1 MTFARGRYGDIYGVN
16 GLERGFRWD
25 GITANVE
32 KLGLTAPATKPTI
45 TSSSTTPTYFIRSV
59 DVVDGGFGYQ
69 KVPAVTFTGGSGS
82 GAAAKAEVLNGKI
95 HRIVMQ
101 DYGAGYTSAPDVAV
115 GAPDGD
121 SPAGSG
127 AVLTVTATGKLIDV
141 LPTNFGS
148 GYTSP
153 PTVTVS
159 GGGGS
164 GAIIRTE
171 INAAGEVATVVIAN
185 PGSGYTSAPTL
196 TFSAPPSGTTAAG
209 TAVVGYRVDSVAV
222 TTAGTGYSGTPRV
235 TFLSADGGGAY
246 AECTVGTGVTSGQI
260 TGVTVKQGGLY
271 RVAPTASIETPTG
284 LKPREAKLTATAQ
297 PSIQGKYW
305 CALRYVD
312 DTPASSNGP
321 IASSITELAEIE
333 LAAPAESLTWS
344 WSNTGAEA
352 RASRLELWRTSA
364 DQALVLYRV
373 ASLPRDGSGNFPTS
387 YTDTFSDADLI
398 NPERP
403 ASATGASATDVVT
416 ATSHGMQDG
425 DSFKFLSL
433 TGGAGLTA
441 QTTYY
446 VRDAT
451 ANTFKVAASAGGV
464 AINFTTDIS
473 AASVTTGRFGALP
486 IVLPN
491 GQPNARRFQPPP
503 TDKSSIVMFQ
513 DRAWYGVDTSGTEP
527 NSLYFSEVDEPESV
541 PDSNELVIQENV
553 KGTDKISALMPFGAA
568 MVVFQQRH
576 AYRLSYAAQPVIDA
590 SIILLAQR
598 GCLNQRCWDTH
609 DGVAYVVDSVGMYVF
624 DGSNAVPLSDSV
636 DTFWTD
642 NIIHFASSKWFFV
655 RVDPLTRIVRFF
667 HAVSAGM
674 PDRALCYH
682 PMTKA
687 WWVEVYAQTFAASEC
702 VISGNRQKIVV
713 GGQSGSLYLFDAG
726 SQDIDSAGASA
737 GIACTYRTG
746 NLPFDPKEQDRGIR
760 LLYRPTTN
768 DCNLSLA
775 LHYNNSSTA
784 RPAAVK
790 TDRGTGFTTDG
801 GSSATLN
808 LKLTRSA
815 LGDATGYA
823 VCAYSGRVDDKSAGA
838 DRHVAINVSGTRT
851 SGDAMIVH
859 GMAISGVSQ

>member
-16 GLERGFRWD
+16 GVDRGFRWD
-25 GITANVE
+25 GVTANVE
-32 KLGLTAPATKPTI
+32 KIGLTAPATKPTI
-45 TSSSTTPTYFIRSV
+45 SSSASSPKYFVRSV
-59 DVVDGGFGYQ
+59 DVIDGGFGYQ
-69 KVPAVTFTGGSGS
+69 KVPAVTFSGGGGS

-101 DYGAGYTSAPDVAV
+101 DYGSGYTSAPSVSV
-115 GAPDGD
+115 GAPDGT

-127 AVLTVTATGKLIDV
+127 ATFTVSATGKLADV

-164 GAIIRTE
+164 GAMLRAE
-171 INAAGEVATVVIAN
+171 INSDGAVSTIVIAN
-185 PGSGYTSAPTL
+185 PGSGYTSTPTV
-196 TFSAPPSGTTAAG
+196 TFSAPVSGTTAAG
-209 TAVVGYRVDSVAV
+209 TAVIAYRVDSVSV
-222 TTAGTGYSGTPRV
+222 TAAGSGYTGTPRLA
-235 TFLSADGGGAY
+235 FASSDGGGAY
-246 AECTVGTGVTSGQI
+246 AECTVGTGGSSGQI
-260 TGVTVKQGGLY
+260 TGVTVKQGGSY
-271 RVAPTASIETPTG
+271 RVIPTASIATPND

-297 PSIQGKYW
+297 PALSGKYW

-312 DTPASSNGP
+312 DTPASANGP

-333 LAAPAESLTWS
+333 LASPAESLTWT

-373 ASLPRDGSGNFPTS
+373 ASLPRDGGGNFPTS
-387 YTDTFSDADLI
+387 YTDTFSDAELI
-398 NPERP
+398 DPERP
-403 ASATGASATDVVT
+403 AAATGASSTDVVT
-416 ATSHGMQDG
+416 AAAHGMLDG
-425 DSFKFLSL
+425 DSFRFVSLS
-433 TGGAGLTA
+433 GGSGLTV

-446 VRDAT
+446 VRDVT
-451 ANTFKVAASAGGV
+451 ANTFKVAASAGGS
-464 AINFTTDIS
+464 AINFTTDIT
-473 AASVTTGRFGALP
+473 AATITTGRFGALP

-503 TDKSSIVMFQ
+503 TNKSSIVMFQ

-541 PDSNELVIQENV
+541 PETNELVIQENV

-576 AYRLSYAAQPVIDA
+576 AYRLSYAAQPVVDA

-624 DGSNAVPLSDSV
+624 DGNSAVPLSDSV

-667 HAVSAGM
+667 HSVSAGM

-687 WWVEVYAQTFAASEC
+687 WWVEIYAQTFAASEC
-702 VISGNRQKIVV
+702 VISSNRQKIIV
-713 GGQSGSLYLFDAG
+713 GGQTGSIYLMDAG
-726 SQDIDSAGASA
+726 SQDIDAAGANA
-737 GIACTYRTG
+737 GIACTFRTG

-760 LLYRPTTN
+760 LLYKPTTG
-768 DCNLSLA
+768 DCNLSLS

-784 RPAAVK
+784 RTAAVR

-801 GSSATLN
+801 GANATLN

-823 VCAYSGRVDDKSAGA
+823 NCSFSGRVDDKSAGA

-851 SGDAMIVH
+851 SGDDIVLH
-859 GMAISGVSQ
+859 GMAASGVSQ

>member
-32 KLGLTAPATKPTI
+32 QLGLTAPASKPTI
-45 TSSSTTPTYFIRSV
+45 SAATSSPKYFIKGV
-59 DVVDGGFGYQ
+59 DVLDGGFCYQ
-69 KVPAVTFTGGSGS
+69 KVPAVTFSGGSGT

-101 DYGAGYTSAPDVAV
+101 DYGTGYTSAPSVSV
-115 GAPDGD
+115 GAPDGS

-127 AVLTVTATGKLIDV
+127 ATFTVVVSGRIVDV
-141 LPTNFGS
+141 RPTNVGS
-148 GYTSP
+148 GYTAAP
-153 PTVTVS
+153 AVTVS

-164 GAIIRTE
+164 GAILKAE
-171 INAAGEVATVVIAN
+171 INGDGEVAAVVIIN
-185 PGSGYTSAPTL
+185 SGSGYTSTPTVTFAAPI
-196 TFSAPPSGTTAAG
+196 SGTTATG
-209 TAVVGYRVDSVAV
+209 TAVIDYKVDSVTV
-222 TTAGTGYSGTPRV
+222 TAAGSGYSGTPRL
-235 TFLSADGGGAY
+235 TFASTDGGGAY
-246 AECTVGTGVTSGQI
+246 AECTVGTGGSSGQI
-260 TGVTVKQGGLY
+260 TAVTVKQGGAY
-271 RVAPTASIETPTG
+271 RVAPTASIETPNA
-284 LKPREAKLTATAQ
+284 LKPREAKLSAVAQ
-297 PSIQGKYW
+297 PCIVGKYW
-305 CALRYVD
+305 CAMRYVD
-312 DTPASSNGP
+312 DTSATNNGP
-321 IASSITELAEIE
+321 IPSSITDLTDIE
-333 LAAPAESLTWS
+333 LASPAASLTWT

-352 RASRLELWRTSA
+352 RASRLELWRTSS

-373 ASLPRDGSGNFPTS
+373 ASLPRDGSGNFPTT
-387 YTDTFSDADLI
+387 YTDTFSDAELI
-398 NPERP
+398 DPARP
-403 ASATGASATDVVT
+403 ASATGAASTDVIT
-416 ATSHGMQDG
+416 AADHAFQNG
-425 DSFKFLSL
+425 DTVKFLSL

-446 VRDAT
+446 VRDVT
-451 ANTFKVAASAGGV
+451 STTFKVAATAGGS
-464 AINFTTDIS
+464 AIDFTTDIS
-473 AASVTTGRFGALP
+473 AAKITTGRFGALP

-503 TDKSSIVMFQ
+503 TNKSAIVMFQ
-513 DRAWYGVDTSGTEP
+513 DRAWYGVDTSGNEP

-553 KGTDKISALMPFGAA
+553 KGTDKIAALMPMGAA
-568 MVVFQQRH
+568 LILFQQRH

-609 DGVAYVVDSVGMYVF
+609 DGVAYVVDSIGMYVF
-624 DGSNAVPLSDSV
+624 DGNSAVPLSDAV

-642 NIIHFASSKWFFV
+642 NVIHFASSKWFFV
-655 RVDPLTRIVRFF
+655 RVDPQTRIVRFF
-667 HAVSAGM
+667 HSVAAGM

-687 WWVEVYAQTFAASEC
+687 WWVEIYSQTFAASEC
-702 VISGNRQKIVV
+702 VISGNRQTVIA
-713 GGQSGSLYLFDAG
+713 GGQTGSLYKFDAG
-726 SQDIDSAGASA
+726 AQDIDSAGASA
-737 GIACTYRTG
+737 GIACTYRSG

-760 LLYRPTTN
+760 FLYKPTTN

-784 RPAAVK
+784 RAAAVR

-801 GSSATLN
+801 GSNATLN

-815 LGDATGYA
+815 LGDATGFA
-823 VCAYSGRVDDKSAGA
+823 VCAYSGRVEDKSAGA
-838 DRHVAINVSGTRT
+838 DRHVAVNVSATRT
-851 SGDAMIVH
+851 SGDDLILH
-859 GMAISGVSQ
+859 GMAISGVGQ